1 MAGNYWIRIDSEKLE
16 EACSDVTDFIEEHL
30 NNVITRR
37 DFKDGINQVI
47 YEESWEYVPYKT
59 GKLSGTSGSLIGI
72 DAYVSITSRGIKYKM
87 PYAGPQY
94 YNDYNHPVDGPHPL
108 ATSEWIAAAFE
119 DKGDVIMERVEE
131 VLEKYLKQEKLEG

>member
-1 MAGNYWIRIDSEKLE
+1 MAGNYWIRIDQDKLE

-30 NNVITRR
+30 NEVITKR

-59 GKLSGTSGSLIGI
+59 GKLSGTSGGLIGI

-94 YNDYNHPVDGPHPL
+94 YNDYKHPVDGPHPL
-108 ATSEWIAAAFE
+108 ATDHWIEAAYE
-119 DKGDVIMERVEE
+119 DKSDTIMYRIEE
-131 VLEKYLKQEKLEG
+131 VLETYLKKQFRS